1 MFPVNQ
7 DTLHTSIRRG
17 LRPVKYITHINN
29 ASEEDKAS
37 RETLIKS
44 LDLLYGLS
52 NQSVLVIGNEAGK
65 IRTILRKGGLPLGA
79 VETYYERSSVQQ
91 AVKSRY
97 ELKDHVVKESEAEF
111 LLRLYGKFGLSVNQ
125 ALRRN
130 MVIKDSYNNVG
141 IQLADKRNVYAMRV
155 SLGPRVTSSVS
166 LSTNVRRIKNEL
178 KNPPIVKS
186 IENLINDMI
195 EKHSVTFRSG
205 EKKYLYRISR
215 VNINNYKEDPV
226 TGISAISVG
235 DVIVDYGFLSVGI
248 DAKSI
253 VYRYSSFEA
262 SATHDASKPVGVD
275 EEEVLYIIE
284 SNRYIKAL
292 NIAGFKLARRYD
304 MASSGE
310 LLVRS
315 GQRFRVA
322 AIGLNST
329 AGTRRVVAL
338 EPVVVSPVDVGSF
351 KDMFDGARIGL
362 NEI

>member
-7 DTLHTSIRRG
+7 DTLYTSIRRG
-17 LRPVKYITHINN
+17 LKPVKNITHINN

-65 IRTILRKGGLPLGA
+65 IRPILRKGGLPLGA

-111 LLRLYGKFGLSVNQ
+111 LLRLYGKFGLCVNQ

-141 IQLADKRNVYAMRV
+141 IQLADKIEVHAMRV
-155 SLGPRVTSSVS
+155 RLRLRVTSSVS
-166 LSTNVRRIKNEL
+166 RRVNVGLIRYELTNSPL
-178 KNPPIVKS
+178 VKS
-186 IENLINDMI
+186 IGNLINDMI

-215 VNINNYKEDPV
+215 VSINNYKEDPV

-235 DVIVDYGFLSVGI
+235 DVIVDYGFLSVGM

-262 SATHDASKPVGVD
+262 SATHDASKPVSVD
-275 EEEVLYIIE
+275 EEEVLYMIE

-292 NIAGFKLARRYD
+292 NIAGFKFARRSD
-304 MASSGE
+304 IASSGE

-315 GQRFRVA
+315 GQRFRIV
-322 AIGLNST
+322 AIGSKPT
-329 AGTRRVVAL
+329 GEFRRAVVL
-338 EPVVVSPVDVGSF
+338 EPVADSPVGVGSF
-351 KDMFDGARIGL
+351 KDMFNGARIGL
-362 NEI
+362 SEI